1 MPDPP
6 RVITVLAMPDANDVN
21 KLQEQIFDLVKKSQD
36 AMIDASRVFTDRV
49 SAMAPGELSQ
59 LDDLIDNAFDMTER
73 ILKSQREFAKNMV
86 DTVTSQLPGID
97 RGGDE

>member
-1 MPDPP
+1 MPD
-6 RVITVLAMPDANDVN
+6 TNDVT
-21 KLQEQIFDLVKKSQD
+21 KFQEQIFELVKKSQE

-49 SAMAPGELSQ
+49 SAMTPGDFEQ

-73 ILKSQREFAKNMV
+73 VLKSQREFAKNVV

-97 RGGDE
+97 RGVDE